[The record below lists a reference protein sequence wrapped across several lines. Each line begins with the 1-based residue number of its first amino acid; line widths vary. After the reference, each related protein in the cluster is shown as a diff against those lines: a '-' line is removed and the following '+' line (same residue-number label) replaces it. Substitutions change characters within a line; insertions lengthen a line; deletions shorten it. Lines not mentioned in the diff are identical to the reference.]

1 MIVPVWELATPP
13 VCMAVIIYVRMFVIL
28 DAPMIASK
36 AVMKLASEDVKVPPK
51 VIAMPVKENAKGI
64 VEEVAPVLVLE
75 NAQEAAAIVVVL
87 DALGVAK
94 DLATVDVLAVLA
106 HALALVQALVQD
118 ALALARGL
126 VQARVV
132 GDVVVAMGR
141 VYNLAQAPV

>member
-1 MIVPVWELATPP
+1 MIVHVWELATPP

-51 VIAMPVKENAKGI
+51 VIAMPVKENAKGV
-64 VEEVAPVLVLE
+64 VEEVAPLLVLE
-75 NAQEAAAIVVVL
+75 NAQEAAEIVVAPDV
-87 DALGVAK
+87 LGVAK
-94 DLATVDVLAVLA
+94 GLATVDVLAVLA

-118 ALALARGL
+118 ALALAGGL